1 MDDVGT
7 KRSWAVGIVSVRRVR
22 SDPGGRQNDVDVAA
36 LFDQAL
42 ALFRAGHLAQAKRIA
57 RRILADDPNHAQ
69 ALHLLGVAL
78 SQQGNHT
85 EGLRF
90 IDAARQ
96 IDGQSASIHNTRGNV
111 LVALQRFDEA
121 VASYDNAIALKSDFI
136 EPFCNRGAALQE
148 LKRFDEAVTSYDN
161 AIALRPNYAE
171 AFCNRGLALQELKR
185 FDEALASYDKAIALT
200 PDYAEAFYNRGL
212 GLQRLER
219 FDEAVASYDKAIAL
233 KSDFAE
239 ALCNRGAALQE
250 LKRFDEAVTSY
261 NKAIALKPD
270 AEAFYSRGIVLQEL
284 SRFDEAL
291 ASYDQAIALKPG
303 YAEAFWN
310 RALGKLL
317 LGRYEEGWGDYEWRL
332 VAKDFASRRLDLEVP
347 TWQGED
353 LSGRH
358 LLVLGEQGFGDVVQ
372 FVRYLPLLAERKCK
386 VTFLAPAKLVRL
398 LRRSIQPVEI
408 VSELEAGQ
416 EIDFH
421 VAMMSLPLRFNTL
434 LASIPHKVPYLIAEP
449 ELEARWKAQI
459 GVHGFKIGIAWQ
471 GNPGNKIDEGRSIP
485 LEQFVPLSR
494 VPGVRLISL
503 QKQVGLDQLA
513 GMSKDVAI
521 ESLGDAFDS
530 GPDAFIDTAAVMINL
545 NLVITADTSIAH
557 LAGALGRPT
566 WVALKQVPDWR
577 WLLDREDCPWYPTVR
592 LFRQARR
599 DDWASVFARINQ
611 QIKSLFNASG
621 T

>member
-1 MDDVGT
+1 VT
-7 KRSWAVGIVSVRRVR
+7 RLET
-22 SDPGGRQNDVDVAA
+22 DPGGRRNDVAP

-42 ALFRAGHLAQAKRIA
+42 ALFRGGRLAEAKRIA
-57 RRILADDPNHAQ
+57 RRILAEEPKHAQ

-78 SQQGNHT
+78 SQQGNPT

-90 IDAARQ
+90 IDAAMQ
-96 IDGQSASIHNTRGNV
+96 IEGQSASIYNSRGNV

-121 VASYDNAIALKSDFI
+121 VASYEKAIALKSDFA
-136 EPFCNRGAALQE
+136 EPFCNRG
-148 LKRFDEAVTSYDN
+148 T
-161 AIALRPNYAE
+161 
-171 AFCNRGLALQELKR
+171 ALQELKR

-212 GLQRLER
+212 GLQRLKR
-219 FDEAVASYDKAIAL
+219 FDEALASYDQAIAV

-239 ALCNRGAALQE
+239 AICNRAATLRE
-250 LKRFDEAVTSY
+250 LKRLDEALASY
-261 NKAIALKPD
+261 DQAIALKPD
-270 AEAFYSRGIVLQEL
+270 VAEAFFSRGIVQQEL
-284 SRFDEAL
+284 KRLDEAL

-310 RALGKLL
+310 RALGMLL
-317 LGRYEEGWGDYEWRL
+317 LGRYEEGWRDYECRWA
-332 VAKDFASRRLDLEVP
+332 AKDFPSRRPDLELP
-347 TWQGED
+347 TWQSED

-358 LLVLGEQGFGDVVQ
+358 LLVLGEQGLGDAIQ

-408 VSELEAGQ
+408 VSELKAGQ
-416 EIDFH
+416 AIDFH
-421 VAMMSLPLRFNTL
+421 IALMSLPLRFNTT
-434 LASIPHKVPYLIAEP
+434 LASIPNKVPYLRAEP
-449 ELEARWKAQI
+449 ELQARWKAQI
-459 GVHGFKIGIAWQ
+459 GAHGFKIGIAWQ
-471 GNPGNKIDEGRSIP
+471 GNPKLDEGRSIP

-503 QKQVGLDQLA
+503 QKHVGLDQLA
-513 GMSKDVAI
+513 GLSKDAAI
-521 ESLGDAFDS
+521 EGLGDAFDS
-530 GPDAFIDTAAVMINL
+530 GPDAFIDTAAVMTNL

-566 WVALKQVPDWR
+566 WVALKHAPDWR

-592 LFRQARR
+592 LFRQPRR

-611 QIKSLFNASG
+611 ELKSLFNASG
-621 T
+621 S